1 MIRPTDPTDTLALL
15 DVARGTGVFRPAEL
29 VALREVLDDY
39 HAREHASG
47 HRAVTCQR
55 DGRPVG
61 FAYYAPSAMSERGW
75 YLWWIAVESAG
86 QGQGIGA
93 ELLAFAEDDV
103 RAAGG
108 RLMIIETSGQ
118 PRYEPT
124 RRFYLG
130 HGYEV
135 AAVIKD
141 FYTDGDDQVIFVRRF
156 QPFAAQLLGADALA

>member
-1 MIRPTDPTDTLALL
+1 MIRPTDPSDTLSLVDLAQ
-15 DVARGTGVFRPAEL
+15 GTGVFRPAEL

-39 HAREHASG
+39 HARERASG

-55 DGRPVG
+55 DGRPCG
-61 FAYYAPSAMSERGW
+61 FAYYAPSAMSEGGW
-75 YLWWIAVESAG
+75 YLWWIAVERAG
-86 QGQGIGA
+86 QGRGIGA
-93 ELLAFAEDDV
+93 DLLRFVEDDV

-108 RLMIIETSGQ
+108 RLMFIETSSQ

-124 RRFYLG
+124 RRFYLR

-141 FYTDGDDQVIFVRRF
+141 FYADGDDQVIFVRRF
-156 QPFAAQLLGADALA
+156 QPYAAHHPGAVAPA